1 MPTFTGTSGA
11 DLLTGTEDA
20 DVISG
25 LGGDDTIT
33 GLGGDDVLSGG
44 TGVNFLDGGA
54 GDDTVTYLDATTG
67 VTVSLATEAPQTTGY
82 STDTLISVNRLIGSQ
97 FYGDTLTGS
106 AGNDII
112 DPGSRMASVFG
123 TAYSLFNA
131 NDVINAGAGNDF
143 INVSGVSNGS
153 VFNGE
158 WGDDVIYVGWSGT
171 SFPGLQGHFV
181 AVDGQAVR
189 INGGAG
195 ADEIR
200 ATSRAVIDG
209 GDGDDLITVG
219 VGYPVST
226 RYDVP
231 TGTDTTLRLTGAAG
245 ADTFVIA
252 NPIGTAVVTDFQVGS
267 DRLNLSGSV
276 QPQPSGTV
284 FYRIFVGQQGADTVY
299 FASGDFDRVYARLTN
314 LDAATIPGAA
324 YLNNGGSTP
333 VVATGPVYVYG
344 TANAETLSGAYVYG
358 AAGNDVITGTAGGA
372 SLDGGAGDDTLVGGD
387 GDDTLNGGAGNDVLR
402 GGLGNDALL
411 GGEGNDVLQGGA
423 GNDALTGGAGL
434 DTADYSDA
442 TAAVTVSLATG
453 TATGGAGSDTLG
465 GIEAV
470 IGSTFDDTLTGSAA
484 AEIFRGGRGLD
495 TLTGGTGADVFAFG
509 AGDSTGTA
517 IDSISDF
524 ETGVDRIDLDGAA
537 SVTLVRVS
545 LSSTL
550 VFADAALQQQT
561 VIGVNAA
568 FPGGSVNGGDVTVS
582 GQAVRVTMIGQSG
595 ADILIGGT
603 LGDQLYGFEGAD
615 ILTGGLGADYLSG
628 GGGAD
633 RFLYRAYAD
642 STTTASDVIADFT
655 SGLDTLDVT
664 NLSGVTG
671 VNISRSGDASFV
683 AIGSGTAAIQ
693 TIVFGDIQASD
704 IVFAPGANVTFTLG
718 GDDRA
723 NTLIGTAGNDRFFGG
738 AGADAMGGGAGADT
752 FFYSRASESTTSALD
767 NLYDFQT
774 GVDGIDLQ
782 ILQPTALSII
792 RTDDGSSILFAT
804 AASGTLALSA
814 AGRVIQAT
822 DIRVIGI
829 DRPFARAGGAAND
842 TLIGGGNN
850 DSLNGGAG
858 DDTIIGGQGR
868 DTLYGGTGADTFFYR
883 SGSDSPGGAHT
894 DSIMDFQTGVDRID
908 LTGARITARDSFG
921 IATLNGDSYL
931 FVDMIGDGSNDMIIR
946 VVGATLALTDVRLHP
961 ASGAEEPLAKA
972 PAVETLPAEDD
983 GSAGLSPFVSH
994 HDHYQDQLVDP
1005 WTHEARGQDWY
1016 L

>member
-1 MPTFTGTSGA
+1 
-11 DLLTGTEDA
+11 
-20 DVISG
+20 
-25 LGGDDTIT
+25 
-33 GLGGDDVLSGG
+33 

-67 VTVSLATEAPQTTGY
+67 VTVSLATEALQNTGY

-97 FYGDTLTGS
+97 FYGDVLTGS
-106 AGNDII
+106 AGDDVI
-112 DPGSRMASVFG
+112 DPGSRVAAVFSN
-123 TAYSLFNA
+123 AYSLFNA
-131 NDVINAGAGNDF
+131 NDVINAGAGNDT
-143 INVSGVSNGS
+143 IRVEGVSNGS

-158 WGDDVIYVGWSGT
+158 AGDDTINVGWSGT
-171 SFPGLQGHFV
+171 SFPGLRGNLV

-195 ADEIR
+195 ADTIT
-200 ATSRAVIDG
+200 ALSHAIIDG
-209 GDGDDLITVG
+209 GDGDDTISVG
-219 VGYPVST
+219 IGYPIVTS
-226 RYDVP
+226 YVIP
-231 TGTDTTLRLTGAAG
+231 TGTDTTVRLTGGAG
-245 ADTFVIA
+245 ADTFVIS
-252 NPIGTAVVTDFQVGS
+252 NPIGTAVITDFQAGA
-267 DRLNLSGSV
+267 DRVDLSGSV
-276 QPQPSGTV
+276 QAQPPTGQI
-284 FYRIFVGQQGADTVY
+284 FYRVFVGQQGADTVY

-314 LDAATIPGAA
+314 VNAASVPGSA

-387 GDDTLNGGAGNDVLR
+387 GDDTLNGGAGKDILR
-402 GGLGNDALL
+402 GGLGNDAVL

-442 TAAVTVSLATG
+442 TAAVTLSLATG
-453 TATGGAGSDTLG
+453 TAKGGAGSDTLG

-642 STTTASDVIADFT
+642 STTTAADVIADFT

-693 TIVFGDIQASD
+693 TIVFGEIQASD

-752 FFYSRASESTTSALD
+752 FFYSRASESTTSTLD

-804 AASGTLALSA
+804 AASGTLAVSA
-814 AGRVIQAT
+814 VGRVIQST
-822 DIRVIGI
+822 DLRVIGP
-829 DRPFARAGGAAND
+829 DRAIYMAGGAAND
-842 TLIGGGNN
+842 TLIAGRNT

-858 DDTIIGGQGR
+858 DDILIGGFGA
-868 DTLYGGTGADTFFYR
+868 DVLYGGAGADSFVYLSRF
-883 SGSDSPGGAHT
+883 DSAVPT
-894 DSIMDFQTGVDRID
+894 DSLMDFQTGIDRID
-908 LTGARITARDSFG
+908 LTAVRTGASDRFG

-931 FVDMIGDGSNDMIIR
+931 FVDLGGDGNNEMIIR
-946 VVGATLALTDVRLHP
+946 VVGAPLALGDVRLHP
-961 ASGAEEPLAKA
+961 ASGVEEAVAKA
-972 PAVETLPAEDD
+972 PIAEVLPTEDD
-983 GSAGLSPFVSH
+983 DSAALSPFAGRH
-994 HDHYQDQLVDP
+994 NAYQDQPADP